1 MFSSAGQVRV
11 VDDHVCR
18 ISLIPQLLLQ
28 NVFQLNPREKP
39 GNLVSRLLLKKGRKP
54 DPIERA
60 IPGIPSKKHLPIKH
74 TNTVN
79 IAKQCALNR

>member
-1 MFSSAGQVRV
+1 MLSSAGQVRV

-39 GNLVSRLLLKKGRKP
+39 GNLVSRLLLKKGRK
-54 DPIERA
+54 
-60 IPGIPSKKHLPIKH
+60 G
-74 TNTVN
+74 
-79 IAKQCALNR
+79 